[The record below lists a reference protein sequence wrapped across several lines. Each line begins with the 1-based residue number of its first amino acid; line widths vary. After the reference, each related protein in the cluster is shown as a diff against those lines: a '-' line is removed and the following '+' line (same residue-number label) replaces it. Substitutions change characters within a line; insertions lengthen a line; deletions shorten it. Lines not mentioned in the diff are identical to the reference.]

1 MPLFLSVSN
10 KITVYSLIT
19 PQGLF
24 AFSTK
29 QHHIQIKLLLISV
42 IISLAYLVCKHYF
55 YAEVVVYRR
64 ESRSYTNLIKVRL
77 TPPGLSVGIICI
89 SILETRKA

>member
-10 KITVYSLIT
+10 EITVYSLIT

-29 QHHIQIKLLLISV
+29 QHHAQIKLLVISV
-42 IISLAYLVCKHYF
+42 IISLAHLVCKHYF

-64 ESRSYTNLIKVRL
+64 ESWSMYQFHQGQANPTWIN
-77 TPPGLSVGIICI
+77 CWHHMH
-89 SILETRKA
+89 